1 MDILFGLFCGLGLS
15 AACGFRI
22 FVPLLAVSIA
32 SLSGNLELAP
42 DWAWMG
48 SYPALITFAIATVIE
63 VGAYYLPWID
73 NLLDVVATPTA
84 IIAGTMITASF
95 IPEMSP
101 MLQWTLA
108 AIMGGGAAGSVQLLT
123 DVTRVATNVTTAG
136 LGNPVVSTME
146 LTSSTVLSILAI
158 ALPILGMILTVGV
171 ILFAVQK
178 LWKRWKGKK
187 LSDENMNQD

>member
-1 MDILFGLFCGLGLS
+1 MDIVFGLFCGLGLS

-22 FVPLLAVSIA
+22 FVPLLAISIA
-32 SLSGNLELAP
+32 ALSGNLELAP

-48 SYPALITFAIATVIE
+48 GYPAVITFGIATIFE

-101 MLQWTLA
+101 QLQWTLA
-108 AIMGGGAAGSVQLLT
+108 AILGGGAAGSVQLLT
-123 DVTRVATNVTTAG
+123 DVTRVATNVSTAG

-146 LTSSTVLSILAI
+146 LTSSTVLSILAL
-158 ALPILGMILTVGV
+158 ALPILGMILAIGV

-178 LWKRWKGKK
+178 LWKRYRSSSRDITK
-187 LSDENMNQD
+187 E